1 MREKI
6 AIGQAI
12 IIVTLL
18 VLNALCLSGVFSNT
32 KKNNGGSSSKPK
44 LLSKGGRNKR
54 TSASSSLPP
63 APTSCPQV
71 SKKVVHSQSNC
82 LNPGV
87 FNGNRDP
94 DPAMFPCNIKINPWT
109 I

>member
-6 AIGQAI
+6 AIGLAI

-32 KKNNGGSSSKPK
+32 KKNNGDSTFK
-44 LLSKGGRNKR
+44 LLSEGGRNAGTYAP
-54 TSASSSLPP
+54 TSCPPTSYPP
-63 APTSCPQV
+63 APTSCPPAQR
-71 SKKVVHSQSNC
+71 KVQARNC

-94 DPAMFPCNIKINPWT
+94 DPAMFPCNHI
-109 I
+109 

>member
-6 AIGQAI
+6 AIGMAI

-32 KKNNGGSSSKPK
+32 KKNNGDSTFK
-44 LLSKGGRNKR
+44 LLSEGGRNAG
-54 TSASSSLPP
+54 TSAPTSCPP
-63 APTSCPQV
+63 APTSCPPTIYKGV
-71 SKKVVHSQSNC
+71 FGEANDC

-87 FNGNRDP
+87 FNGNRYP
-94 DPAMFPCNIKINPWT
+94 DPAMFPCNNI
-109 I
+109 